1 MGEMISSEEVV
12 EFKECFERAV
22 ILLGKLKQ
30 TLTAISDALNYDRNQ
45 SYNIKIGK
53 YSVDIEDLIV
63 TIEDGKRYV
72 MSFSLKPE
80 RLSDLDLYEAYR
92 VIKYGDILVKALEE
106 YVNAKV
112 NNLKK
117 LQSLLKEFKEAITP
131 VVVED
136 RLSE

>member
-117 LQSLLKEFKEAITP
+117 LQSLLKEFKEAIAP
-131 VVVED
+131 VIVED